1 MTSRLIIEQEP
12 LKVGQVR
19 KVTSNNGEK
28 IDSITLLLN
37 NNVEILFVPRN
48 DGTLDFSV
56 SDPQFDTSNLDCSID
71 KEVLRDLFMAI
82 MYLAARGQGKTYLT
96 ALFCCVRCILF
107 PGTKIVVSSGT
118 LKQANE
124 VLLKIQDDF
133 MKQSSI
139 LRSEIEKCNIGQN
152 DASIYFKN
160 GSWIKTRTS
169 SENSRSARANCIV
182 VDEFRMV
189 DETVINTVLRKFLTS
204 PRQPKYLQKP
214 EYAHMQER
222 NKEIYMSS
230 AYFKSSWAYRKAQSY
245 TLNFFDDTKKYFIC
259 GLPYQV
265 SVREGLLSRSQLEDE
280 MSEADYNE
288 LVQQMEMECLWFG
301 DTDGSLFKFDELTA
315 RRRLR
320 KAFPPLSFCND
331 KITIPKLTST
341 GKRILSIDVA
351 LMQSTKKKKND
362 ASAIFINDLIQVN
375 DTAYQSN
382 FVYGETFEGLK
393 TDELGMIVMKYFYEY
408 QCTDLVLDTNG
419 IGLGVYDFITKDQV
433 CQENGKRYQAMT
445 CINDKD
451 MAERCKV
458 RDANKVVWSVKA
470 NANFNNE
477 ICVLLRN
484 GIQNGKINF
493 LISEQDADSSL
504 KETYKGYFKMSP
516 TEQAKLKMSYVQ
528 TTFAVYELIKLD
540 HEVKNGNIKVK
551 EVEGMRK
558 DRYSSIA
565 YSYWCACQLELK
577 LKPKTQD
584 TQSLVS
590 KLPIRKAKYN

>member
-1 MTSRLIIEQEP
+1 MPQLKTQTEIEKDKQQKIMETVAWRAGYYRNNP
-12 LKVGQVR
+12 HRYVIDVLGLSLKWFQQ
-19 KVTSNNGEK
+19 
-28 IDSITLLLN
+28 ILLWCMMHYN
-37 NNVEILFVPRN
+37 FV
-48 DGTLDFSV
+48 
-56 SDPQFDTSNLDCSID
+56 
-71 KEVLRDLFMAI
+71 

-288 LVQQMEMECLWFG
+288 PVQQMEMECLWFG

-331 KITIPKLTST
+331 KITIPKLTTT

-393 TDELGMIVMKYFYEY
+393 TDELGMIIMKYFYEY

-419 IGLGVYDFITKDQV
+419 IGLGVYDFITKDQI

-493 LISEQDADSSL
+493 LIPEQDADSSL

-516 TEQAKLKMSYVQ
+516 TEQAKLKMSYIQ
-528 TTFAVYELIKLD
+528 TTFAVYELVKLD

-577 LKPKTQD
+577 LKPKTQN
-584 TQSLVS
+584 TQSLINR
-590 KLPIRKAKYN
+590 LPIRQPSHNSSFRRKSI

>member
-1 MTSRLIIEQEP
+1 MSQLKTQTEIEKDKQ
-12 LKVGQVR
+12 Q
-19 KVTSNNGEK
+19 K
-28 IDSITLLLN
+28 IMETIAWKAGYYRAN
-37 NNVEILFVPRN
+37 PHRY
-48 DGTLDFSV
+48 V
-56 SDPQFDTSNLDCSID
+56 S
-71 KEVLRDLFMAI
+71 EVLGLSLKWFQQILLWCMMHYNFV

-133 MKQSSI
+133 MKQSPI

-331 KITIPKLTST
+331 KITIPKLTAT

-393 TDELGMIVMKYFYEY
+393 TDELGIIVMKYFYEY

-493 LISEQDADSSL
+493 LIPEQDADSSL

-516 TEQAKLKMSYVQ
+516 TEQAKLKMSYIQ

-577 LKPKTQD
+577 LKPKTQS
-584 TQSLVS
+584 TQSLIN
-590 KLPIRKAKYN
+590 KLPIRQPSHSSSFSKRF

>member
-1 MTSRLIIEQEP
+1 MPQLKTQTEIERDKQ
-12 LKVGQVR
+12 Q
-19 KVTSNNGEK
+19 K
-28 IDSITLLLN
+28 IMETIAWKAGYYRAN
-37 NNVEILFVPRN
+37 PHRY
-48 DGTLDFSV
+48 V
-56 SDPQFDTSNLDCSID
+56 S
-71 KEVLRDLFMAI
+71 EVLGLSLKWFQQILLWCMMHYNFV

-133 MKQSSI
+133 MKQSYI

-331 KITIPKLTST
+331 KITIPKLTTT

-590 KLPIRKAKYN
+590 KLTIRKAKYN

>member
-1 MTSRLIIEQEP
+1 MPQLKTQTEIEKDKQQKIMETVAWRAGYYRDNP
-12 LKVGQVR
+12 HRYVIDVLGLSLKWFQQ
-19 KVTSNNGEK
+19 
-28 IDSITLLLN
+28 ILLWCMMHYN
-37 NNVEILFVPRN
+37 FV
-48 DGTLDFSV
+48 
-56 SDPQFDTSNLDCSID
+56 
-71 KEVLRDLFMAI
+71 

-331 KITIPKLTST
+331 KITIPKLTAT

-419 IGLGVYDFITKDQV
+419 IGLGVYDFITKDQI

-484 GIQNGKINF
+484 GIQNGKVNF
-493 LISEQDADSSL
+493 LIPEQDADSSL
-504 KETYKGYFKMSP
+504 KETYKGYFKMNP
-516 TEQAKLKMSYVQ
+516 TEQAKLKMSYIQ

-584 TQSLVS
+584 TQSLIN
-590 KLPIRKAKYN
+590 KLPIRQGKRFSMFN

>member
-1 MTSRLIIEQEP
+1 MPQLKTQTEIEKDKQ
-12 LKVGQVR
+12 Q
-19 KVTSNNGEK
+19 K
-28 IDSITLLLN
+28 IMETIAWKAGYYRAN
-37 NNVEILFVPRN
+37 PHRY
-48 DGTLDFSV
+48 V
-56 SDPQFDTSNLDCSID
+56 S
-71 KEVLRDLFMAI
+71 EVLGLSLKWFQQILLWCMMHYNFV

-301 DTDGSLFKFDELTA
+301 DTDGSLFKFNELTA

-331 KITIPKLTST
+331 KITIPKLTAT

-419 IGLGVYDFITKDQV
+419 IGLGVYDFITKDQI

-493 LISEQDADSSL
+493 LIPEQDADSSL

-516 TEQAKLKMSYVQ
+516 TEQAKLKMSYIQ
-528 TTFAVYELIKLD
+528 TTFAVYELVKLD

-590 KLPIRKAKYN
+590 KLTIRKAKYN

>member
-1 MTSRLIIEQEP
+1 MPQLKTQTEIEKDKQ
-12 LKVGQVR
+12 Q
-19 KVTSNNGEK
+19 K
-28 IDSITLLLN
+28 IMETIAWKAGYYRAN
-37 NNVEILFVPRN
+37 PHRY
-48 DGTLDFSV
+48 V
-56 SDPQFDTSNLDCSID
+56 S
-71 KEVLRDLFMAI
+71 EVLGLSLKWFQQILLWCMMHYNFV

-331 KITIPKLTST
+331 KITIPKLTAT

-419 IGLGVYDFITKDQV
+419 IGLGVYDFITKDQI

-493 LISEQDADSSL
+493 LIPEQDADSSL

-516 TEQAKLKMSYVQ
+516 TEQAKLKMSYIQ
-528 TTFAVYELIKLD
+528 TTFAIYELIKLD

-590 KLPIRKAKYN
+590 KLTIRKAKYN

>member
-1 MTSRLIIEQEP
+1 MPQLKTQTEIEKDKQQKIMETVAWRAGYYRNNP
-12 LKVGQVR
+12 HRYVIDVLGLSLKWFQQ
-19 KVTSNNGEK
+19 
-28 IDSITLLLN
+28 ILLWCMMHYN
-37 NNVEILFVPRN
+37 FV
-48 DGTLDFSV
+48 
-56 SDPQFDTSNLDCSID
+56 
-71 KEVLRDLFMAI
+71 

-331 KITIPKLTST
+331 KITIPKLTAT

-419 IGLGVYDFITKDQV
+419 IGLGVYDFITKEQI

-445 CINDKD
+445 CVNDKD

-493 LISEQDADSSL
+493 LIPEQDADNSL

-516 TEQAKLKMSYVQ
+516 TEQAKLKMSYIQ

-590 KLPIRKAKYN
+590 KLTIRKAKYN

>member
-1 MTSRLIIEQEP
+1 MPQLKTQTEIEKDKQQKIMETVAWRAGYYRSNP
-12 LKVGQVR
+12 HRYVIDVLGLSLKWFQQ
-19 KVTSNNGEK
+19 
-28 IDSITLLLN
+28 ILLWCMMHYN
-37 NNVEILFVPRN
+37 FV
-48 DGTLDFSV
+48 
-56 SDPQFDTSNLDCSID
+56 
-71 KEVLRDLFMAI
+71 

-230 AYFKSSWAYRKAQSY
+230 AYFKSSWAYKKAQSY

-331 KITIPKLTST
+331 KITIPKLTAT

-419 IGLGVYDFITKDQV
+419 IGLGVYDFITKDQI

-493 LISEQDADSSL
+493 LIPEQDADSSL

-516 TEQAKLKMSYVQ
+516 TEQAKLKMSYIQ

-577 LKPKTQD
+577 LKPQTQN
-584 TQSLVS
+584 TQSLIN
-590 KLPIRKAKYN
+590 KLPIRQPSHSSSFSKRF

>member
-1 MTSRLIIEQEP
+1 MPQLKTQTEIEKDKQQKIMETVAWRAGYYRNNP
-12 LKVGQVR
+12 HRYVIDVLGLSLKWFQQ
-19 KVTSNNGEK
+19 
-28 IDSITLLLN
+28 ILLWCMMHYN
-37 NNVEILFVPRN
+37 FV
-48 DGTLDFSV
+48 
-56 SDPQFDTSNLDCSID
+56 
-71 KEVLRDLFMAI
+71 

-204 PRQPKYLQKP
+204 PRQPKYLRKH
-214 EYAHMQER
+214 EYAHLQER

-230 AYFKSSWAYRKAQSY
+230 AYFKSSWAYKKAQSY

-265 SVREGLLSRSQLEDE
+265 SIREGLLSRSQLEDE

-331 KITIPKLTST
+331 KITIPKLTAT

-351 LMQSTKKKKND
+351 LMKSTKKKKND
-362 ASAIFINDLIQVN
+362 ASAIYINDLIQVN

-419 IGLGVYDFITKDQV
+419 IGLGVYDFITKDQI
-433 CQENGKRYQAMT
+433 CQENGKRYKAMT

-493 LISEQDADSSL
+493 LIPEQDADSSL

-516 TEQAKLKMSYVQ
+516 TEQAKLKMSYIQ

-577 LKPKTQD
+577 LKPQTQN
-584 TQSLVS
+584 TQSLIN
-590 KLPIRKAKYN
+590 KLPIRQPSHSSSFSKRF

>member
-1 MTSRLIIEQEP
+1 MPQLKTQTEIEKDKQQKIMETVAWRAGYYRNNP
-12 LKVGQVR
+12 HRYVIDVLGLSLKWFQQ
-19 KVTSNNGEK
+19 
-28 IDSITLLLN
+28 ILLWCMMHYN
-37 NNVEILFVPRN
+37 FV
-48 DGTLDFSV
+48 
-56 SDPQFDTSNLDCSID
+56 
-71 KEVLRDLFMAI
+71 

-419 IGLGVYDFITKDQV
+419 IGLGVYDFITKDQI

-493 LISEQDADSSL
+493 LIPEQDADSSL

-516 TEQAKLKMSYVQ
+516 TEQAKLKMSYIQ

-590 KLPIRKAKYN
+590 KLTIRKAKYN

>member
-1 MTSRLIIEQEP
+1 MPQLKTQTEIEKDKQQKIMETIAWRAGYYRNNP
-12 LKVGQVR
+12 HRYVIDVLGLSLKWFQQ
-19 KVTSNNGEK
+19 
-28 IDSITLLLN
+28 ILLWCMMHYN
-37 NNVEILFVPRN
+37 FV
-48 DGTLDFSV
+48 
-56 SDPQFDTSNLDCSID
+56 
-71 KEVLRDLFMAI
+71 

-320 KAFPPLSFCND
+320 KAFPPLNFCND
-331 KITIPKLTST
+331 KITIPKLTAT

-419 IGLGVYDFITKDQV
+419 IGLGVYDFITKDQI

-484 GIQNGKINF
+484 GIQNGKVNF

-504 KETYKGYFKMSP
+504 KETYKGYFKMNP
-516 TEQAKLKMSYVQ
+516 TEQAKLKMSYIQ

-590 KLPIRKAKYN
+590 KLTIRKAKYN

>member
-1 MTSRLIIEQEP
+1 MPQLKTQTEIEKDKQ
-12 LKVGQVR
+12 Q
-19 KVTSNNGEK
+19 K
-28 IDSITLLLN
+28 IMETIAWKAGYYRAN
-37 NNVEILFVPRN
+37 PHRY
-48 DGTLDFSV
+48 V
-56 SDPQFDTSNLDCSID
+56 S
-71 KEVLRDLFMAI
+71 EVLGLSLKWFQQILLWCMMHYNFV

-331 KITIPKLTST
+331 KITIPKLTAT

-419 IGLGVYDFITKDQV
+419 IGLGVYDFITKDQI
-433 CQENGKRYQAMT
+433 CQENGKRYRAMT

-458 RDANKVVWSVKA
+458 RDVNKVVWSVKA

-516 TEQAKLKMSYVQ
+516 TEQAKLKMSYIQ

-590 KLPIRKAKYN
+590 KLTIRKAKYN

>member
-1 MTSRLIIEQEP
+1 MPQLKTQTEIEKDKQ
-12 LKVGQVR
+12 Q
-19 KVTSNNGEK
+19 K
-28 IDSITLLLN
+28 IMETIAWKAGYYRAN
-37 NNVEILFVPRN
+37 PHRY
-48 DGTLDFSV
+48 V
-56 SDPQFDTSNLDCSID
+56 S
-71 KEVLRDLFMAI
+71 EVLGLSLKWFQQILLWCMMHYNFV

-160 GSWIKTRTS
+160 DSWIKTRTS

-331 KITIPKLTST
+331 KITIPKLTAT

-419 IGLGVYDFITKDQV
+419 IGLGVYDFITKDQI

-493 LISEQDADSSL
+493 LIPEQDADSSL

-516 TEQAKLKMSYVQ
+516 TEQAKLKMSYIQ
-528 TTFAVYELIKLD
+528 TTFAVYELVKLD

-590 KLPIRKAKYN
+590 KLTIRKAKYN

>member
-1 MTSRLIIEQEP
+1 MPQVKTQTEIEKDKQQKIMETVAWRAGYYRSNP
-12 LKVGQVR
+12 HRYVIDVLGLSLKWFQQ
-19 KVTSNNGEK
+19 
-28 IDSITLLLN
+28 ILLWCMMHYN
-37 NNVEILFVPRN
+37 FV
-48 DGTLDFSV
+48 
-56 SDPQFDTSNLDCSID
+56 
-71 KEVLRDLFMAI
+71 

-204 PRQPKYLQKP
+204 PRQPKYLRKP
-214 EYAHMQER
+214 EYAHLQER

-230 AYFKSSWAYRKAQSY
+230 AYFKSSWAYKKAQSY

-265 SVREGLLSRSQLEDE
+265 SIREGLLSRSQLEDE
-280 MSEADYNE
+280 MSETDYNE

-331 KITIPKLTST
+331 KITIPKLTAT

-351 LMQSTKKKKND
+351 LMKSTKKKKND
-362 ASAIFINDLIQVN
+362 ASAIYINDLIQVN

-419 IGLGVYDFITKDQV
+419 IGLGVYDFITKDQI
-433 CQENGKRYQAMT
+433 CQENGKRYKAMT

-493 LISEQDADSSL
+493 LIPEQDADSSL

-516 TEQAKLKMSYVQ
+516 TEQAKLKMSYIQ

-577 LKPKTQD
+577 LKPQTQN
-584 TQSLVS
+584 TQSLIN
-590 KLPIRKAKYN
+590 KLPIRQPSHSSSFSKRF

>member
-1 MTSRLIIEQEP
+1 MPQLKTQTEIEKDKQ
-12 LKVGQVR
+12 Q
-19 KVTSNNGEK
+19 K
-28 IDSITLLLN
+28 IMETVAWKAGYYRAN
-37 NNVEILFVPRN
+37 PHRY
-48 DGTLDFSV
+48 V
-56 SDPQFDTSNLDCSID
+56 S
-71 KEVLRDLFMAI
+71 EVLGLSLKWFQQILLWCMMHYNFV

-419 IGLGVYDFITKDQV
+419 IGLGVYDFITKDQI

-493 LISEQDADSSL
+493 LIPEQDADSSL

-516 TEQAKLKMSYVQ
+516 TEQAKLKMSYIQ

-540 HEVKNGNIKVK
+540 HEVKNGNIRVK

-577 LKPKTQD
+577 LKPKTQS

-590 KLPIRKAKYN
+590 KLPIRQSKRFSLYN

>member
-1 MTSRLIIEQEP
+1 MPQLKTQTEIEKDKQQKIMETVAWRAGYYRNNP
-12 LKVGQVR
+12 HRYVIDVLGLSLKWFQQ
-19 KVTSNNGEK
+19 
-28 IDSITLLLN
+28 ILLWCMMHYN
-37 NNVEILFVPRN
+37 FV
-48 DGTLDFSV
+48 
-56 SDPQFDTSNLDCSID
+56 
-71 KEVLRDLFMAI
+71 

-214 EYAHMQER
+214 EYTHMQER

-265 SVREGLLSRSQLEDE
+265 SIREGLLSREQLQDE

-320 KAFPPLSFCND
+320 KALPPLSFCND
-331 KITIPKLTST
+331 KITIPKLTTT

-419 IGLGVYDFITKDQV
+419 IGLGVYDFITKDQIS
-433 CQENGKRYQAMT
+433 QENGKRYKAMT

-493 LISEQDADSSL
+493 LIPEQDADTSL
-504 KETYKGYFKMSP
+504 KEIYKGYYKMSP
-516 TEQAKLKMSYVQ
+516 TEQAKLKMSYIQ
-528 TTFAVYELIKLD
+528 TTFAIYELIKLD

-577 LKPKTQD
+577 LKPKQED
-584 TQSLVS
+584 TQSLVNL
-590 KLPIRKAKYN
+590 LPIKQGYRNR

>member
-1 MTSRLIIEQEP
+1 MPQLKTQTEIEKDKQQKIMKTVAWRAGYYRNNP
-12 LKVGQVR
+12 HRYVIDVLGLALKWFQQ
-19 KVTSNNGEK
+19 
-28 IDSITLLLN
+28 ILLWCMMHYN
-37 NNVEILFVPRN
+37 FV
-48 DGTLDFSV
+48 
-56 SDPQFDTSNLDCSID
+56 
-71 KEVLRDLFMAI
+71 

-265 SVREGLLSRSQLEDE
+265 SIREGLLSRSQLEDE

-301 DTDGSLFKFDELTA
+301 DTDGSLFKFDEISS
-315 RRRLR
+315 RRKL
-320 KAFPPLSFCND
+320 KNAYMPLNFYND
-331 KITIPKLTST
+331 KNAVPKVTVT
-341 GKRILSIDVA
+341 EKRILSVDVA
-351 LMQSTKKKKND
+351 LMQTTKKKKND
-362 ASAIFINDLIQVN
+362 ASAIFINDLIQIN
-375 DTAYQSN
+375 DTSYQSN

-393 TDELGMIVMKYFYEY
+393 TDDLGLIVMRYFYRY
-408 QCTDLVLDTNG
+408 NCTDIVLDTNG
-419 IGLGVYDFITKDQV
+419 IGLGVYDHIIKDQYD
-433 CQENGKRYQAMT
+433 QESGVTYKAFT
-445 CINDKD
+445 CINDPV
-451 MAERCKV
+451 MAARCNV
-458 RDANKVVWSVKA
+458 RDANKVIWSVKA
-470 NANFNNE
+470 NEKFNSE
-477 ICVLLRN
+477 ICILLRN

-493 LISEQDADSSL
+493 LISEQEVDIILKDS
-504 KETYKGYFKMSP
+504 YKGYLKLSP
-516 TEQAKLKMSYVQ
+516 TEQMKLKMPYLQ
-528 TTFAVYELIKLD
+528 TTLAIYELVKLD
-540 HEVKNGNIKVK
+540 HKVDNGNIKVK
-551 EVEGMRK
+551 EVSGMRK

-565 YSYWCACQLELK
+565 YSYWCACQLEHK
-577 LKPKTQD
+577 LKPKTQS
-584 TQSLVS
+584 TQSLVNR
-590 KLPIRKAKYN
+590 LPIRQPSHSTSFRSGKI

>member
-1 MTSRLIIEQEP
+1 MPQLKTQTEIEKDKQ
-12 LKVGQVR
+12 Q
-19 KVTSNNGEK
+19 K
-28 IDSITLLLN
+28 IMETVAWKAGYYRAN
-37 NNVEILFVPRN
+37 PHRY
-48 DGTLDFSV
+48 V
-56 SDPQFDTSNLDCSID
+56 S
-71 KEVLRDLFMAI
+71 EVLGLSLKWFQQILLWCMMHYNFV

-419 IGLGVYDFITKDQV
+419 IGLGVYDFITKDQI

-493 LISEQDADSSL
+493 LIPEQDADSSL

-516 TEQAKLKMSYVQ
+516 TEQAKLKMSYIQ

-590 KLPIRKAKYN
+590 KLPIRQSKRFSLYN

>member
-1 MTSRLIIEQEP
+1 MPQLKTQTEIEKDKQ
-12 LKVGQVR
+12 Q
-19 KVTSNNGEK
+19 K
-28 IDSITLLLN
+28 IMETIAWKAGYYRAN
-37 NNVEILFVPRN
+37 PHRY
-48 DGTLDFSV
+48 V
-56 SDPQFDTSNLDCSID
+56 S
-71 KEVLRDLFMAI
+71 EVLGLSLKWFQQILLWCMMHYNFV

-419 IGLGVYDFITKDQV
+419 IGLGVYDFITKDQI

-493 LISEQDADSSL
+493 LIPEQDADSSL

-516 TEQAKLKMSYVQ
+516 TEQAKLKMSYIQ

-540 HEVKNGNIKVK
+540 HEVKNGNIRVK

-577 LKPKTQD
+577 LKPKTQS

-590 KLPIRKAKYN
+590 KLPIRQSKRFSLYN

>member
-1 MTSRLIIEQEP
+1 MPQLKTQTEIEKDKQQKIMETVAWRAGYYRNNP
-12 LKVGQVR
+12 HRYVIDVLGLSLKWFQQ
-19 KVTSNNGEK
+19 
-28 IDSITLLLN
+28 ILLWCMMHYN
-37 NNVEILFVPRN
+37 FV
-48 DGTLDFSV
+48 
-56 SDPQFDTSNLDCSID
+56 
-71 KEVLRDLFMAI
+71 

-214 EYAHMQER
+214 EYTHMQER

-265 SVREGLLSRSQLEDE
+265 SIREGLLSREQLQDE

-320 KAFPPLSFCND
+320 KALPPLNFCND
-331 KITIPKLTST
+331 KITIPKLTTT

-419 IGLGVYDFITKDQV
+419 IGLGVYDFITKDQIS
-433 CQENGKRYQAMT
+433 QENGKRYKAMT

-493 LISEQDADSSL
+493 LIPEQDADTSL
-504 KETYKGYFKMSP
+504 KEIYKGYYKMSP
-516 TEQAKLKMSYVQ
+516 TEQAKLKMSYIQ

-577 LKPKTQD
+577 LKPKQED
-584 TQSLVS
+584 TQSLVNL
-590 KLPIRKAKYN
+590 LPIKQGYRNR

>member
-1 MTSRLIIEQEP
+1 MPQLKTQTEIEKDKQQKIMETVAWRAGYYRNNP
-12 LKVGQVR
+12 HRYVIDVLGLSLKWFQQ
-19 KVTSNNGEK
+19 
-28 IDSITLLLN
+28 ILLWCMMHYN
-37 NNVEILFVPRN
+37 FV
-48 DGTLDFSV
+48 
-56 SDPQFDTSNLDCSID
+56 
-71 KEVLRDLFMAI
+71 

-362 ASAIFINDLIQVN
+362 ASAIYINDLIQVN

-590 KLPIRKAKYN
+590 KLTIRKAKYN

>member
-1 MTSRLIIEQEP
+1 MPQVKTQTEIEKDKQQKIMETVAWRAGYYRSNP
-12 LKVGQVR
+12 HRYVIDVLGLSLKWFQQ
-19 KVTSNNGEK
+19 
-28 IDSITLLLN
+28 ILLWCMMHYN
-37 NNVEILFVPRN
+37 FV
-48 DGTLDFSV
+48 
-56 SDPQFDTSNLDCSID
+56 
-71 KEVLRDLFMAI
+71 

-204 PRQPKYLQKP
+204 PRQPKYLRKP
-214 EYAHMQER
+214 EYAHLQER

-230 AYFKSSWAYRKAQSY
+230 AYFKSSWAYKKAQSY

-265 SVREGLLSRSQLEDE
+265 SIREGLLSRSQLEDE

-331 KITIPKLTST
+331 KITIPKLTAT

-351 LMQSTKKKKND
+351 LMKSTKKKKND
-362 ASAIFINDLIQVN
+362 ASAIYINDLIQVN

-419 IGLGVYDFITKDQV
+419 IGLGVYDFITKDQI
-433 CQENGKRYQAMT
+433 CQENGKRYKAMT

-516 TEQAKLKMSYVQ
+516 TEQAKLKMSYIQ

-577 LKPKTQD
+577 LKPQTQN
-584 TQSLVS
+584 TQSLIN
-590 KLPIRKAKYN
+590 KLPIRQPSHSSSFSKRF

>member
-1 MTSRLIIEQEP
+1 MPQLKTQTEIEKGKQ
-12 LKVGQVR
+12 Q
-19 KVTSNNGEK
+19 K
-28 IDSITLLLN
+28 IM
-37 NNVEILFVPRN
+37 EIVAWKAGYYRANPHRY
-48 DGTLDFSV
+48 V
-56 SDPQFDTSNLDCSID
+56 S
-71 KEVLRDLFMAI
+71 EVLGLSLKWFQQILLWCMMHYNFV

-204 PRQPKYLQKP
+204 PRQPKYLRKP
-214 EYAHMQER
+214 EYAHLQER

-265 SVREGLLSRSQLEDE
+265 SIREGLLSREQLQDE

-320 KAFPPLSFCND
+320 KALPPLSFCND
-331 KITIPKLTST
+331 KITIPKLTTT

-419 IGLGVYDFITKDQV
+419 IGLGVYDFITKDQIS
-433 CQENGKRYQAMT
+433 QENGKRYKAMT

-493 LISEQDADSSL
+493 LIPEQDADTSL
-504 KETYKGYFKMSP
+504 KEIYKGYYKMSP
-516 TEQAKLKMSYVQ
+516 TEQAKLKMSYIQ

-577 LKPKTQD
+577 LKPKTQN
-584 TQSLVS
+584 TQNLVDR
-590 KLPIRKAKYN
+590 LPIRQGKRFSMFN

>member
-1 MTSRLIIEQEP
+1 MPQLKTQTEIEKDKQ
-12 LKVGQVR
+12 Q
-19 KVTSNNGEK
+19 K
-28 IDSITLLLN
+28 IM
-37 NNVEILFVPRN
+37 EIVAWKAGYYRANPHRY
-48 DGTLDFSV
+48 V
-56 SDPQFDTSNLDCSID
+56 S
-71 KEVLRDLFMAI
+71 EVLGLSLKWFQQILLWCMMHYNFV

-204 PRQPKYLQKP
+204 PRQPKYLRKP
-214 EYAHMQER
+214 EYAHLQER

-230 AYFKSSWAYRKAQSY
+230 AYFKSSWAYKKAQSY
-245 TLNFFDDTKKYFIC
+245 TINFFDDTKRYFIC

-265 SVREGLLSRSQLEDE
+265 SIREGLLSREQLQDE

-301 DTDGSLFKFDELTA
+301 DTDGSLFKFDELTS

-320 KAFPPLSFCND
+320 KALPPLSFCND
-331 KITIPKLTST
+331 KITIPKLTTT

-419 IGLGVYDFITKDQV
+419 IGLGVYDFITKDQIS
-433 CQENGKRYQAMT
+433 QENGKRYKAMT

-493 LISEQDADSSL
+493 LIPEQDADTSL
-504 KETYKGYFKMSP
+504 KEIYKGYYKMSP
-516 TEQAKLKMSYVQ
+516 TEQAKLKMSYIQ

-551 EVEGMRK
+551 EVDGMRK

-577 LKPKTQD
+577 LKPKTQN
-584 TQSLVS
+584 TQNLVDR
-590 KLPIRKAKYN
+590 LPIRQGKRFSMFN

>member
-1 MTSRLIIEQEP
+1 MPQ
-12 LKVGQVR
+12 LKTQ
-19 KVTSNNGEK
+19 
-28 IDSITLLLN
+28 
-37 NNVEILFVPRN
+37 VEIEKDKQQKIMETVAWRAGYYRNNPHRYVIDVLGLSLKWFQQILLWCMMHYNFV
-48 DGTLDFSV
+48 
-56 SDPQFDTSNLDCSID
+56 
-71 KEVLRDLFMAI
+71 

-419 IGLGVYDFITKDQV
+419 IGLGVYDFITKDQI

-493 LISEQDADSSL
+493 LIPEQDADSSL

-516 TEQAKLKMSYVQ
+516 TEQAKLKMSYIQ

-590 KLPIRKAKYN
+590 KLTIRKAKYN